1 MNEVLKIE
9 VQADVQRAVN
19 GLKTLQS
26 ELGKSD
32 KAFQETANKSIA
44 VLNNQLER
52 LQRIASNTNLSTA
65 QYERLGKIISK
76 TKGDITSLTSS
87 IQVLN
92 SASGK
97 LGNGTNQATF
107 ALTNFSRVVQDAPF
121 GIIGIANNIDPL
133 LQSFTAL
140 KASTGSTGAA
150 LKALAG
156 SLIGGGGLALAVSA
170 VTSAFTFFALSQR
183 GANKELNE
191 AKSTT
196 DGYVRN
202 LTEQKLELQSLV
214 NIVKD
219 AAQSEQTRT
228 KALERLNQI
237 LPDSIGKLTQQN
249 IVTAEGINIIR
260 QYVKAIE
267 ARATAELLVNR
278 LAENNVKL
286 FDNRSKTLKANAD
299 LESRIV
305 QLREKAERLR
315 AKGQFEFAFTVE
327 AEISAALSEQNKAR
341 LEGRTLANQILT
353 ENETIRA
360 EYERQLPLSIQLN
373 KSETTRAQK
382 TKEVTAEVV
391 KQSAEIKA
399 IIERVQTSGL
409 GINDAVPNF
418 DKLIAKQKEFIASG
432 LPEQAKRTSTITLT
446 PEQWEKQ
453 FEYFDELAKK
463 QQRQN
468 ELTQLGAN
476 IAQGWANAFV
486 DVFSTINKEGE
497 TTFGRLAKAIE
508 ETTKRILIQ
517 YAVTK
522 AFTLLLNTI
531 APGVGTA
538 FGQTQ
543 QIQGVLRGD
552 TFRLALGRP

>member
-418 DKLIAKQKEFIASG
+418 DKLIAKQKEFVASG
-432 LPEQAKRTSTITLT
+432 LPEKANRTSSLTLT

>member
-1 MNEVLKIE
+1 
-9 VQADVQRAVN
+9 VQAQVAQAQAALRQ
-19 GLKTLQS
+19 LQ
-26 ELGKSD
+26 
-32 KAFQETANKSIA
+32 
-44 VLNNQLER
+44 
-52 LQRIASNTNLSTA
+52 
-65 QYERLGKIISK
+65 
-76 TKGDITSLTSS
+76 TSLKGTE
-87 IQVLN
+87 QAAAGVKKEFP
-92 SASGK
+92 K
-97 LGNGTNQATF
+97 LAQGSNQATF

-133 LQSFTAL
+133 IQSFTQL

-150 LKALAG
+150 LKALVG
-156 SLIGGGGLALAVSA
+156 GLIGGGGLALAVSA
-170 VTSAFTFFALSQR
+170 VTSALTFFSLSQR

-382 TKEVTAEVV
+382 TKEVTAEIVR
-391 KQSAEIKA
+391 QNAEINA
-399 IIERVQTSGL
+399 IIERIQTSGL

-432 LPEQAKRTSTITLT
+432 LPEKATRNSAIILT
-446 PEQWEKQ
+446 PEQVSKQ
-453 FEYFDELAKK
+453 IQLYDEIAKK
-463 QQRQN
+463 QQELALINNQLLVPLAQN
-468 ELTQLGAN
+468 LAQSFTEL
-476 IAQGWANAFV
+476 
-486 DVFSTINKEGE
+486 FSTIGTDGE
-497 TTFGRLAKAIE
+497 KAFERFKKSIE

-517 YAVTK
+517 FAVTQALK
-522 AFTLLLNTI
+522 TLLNSI
-531 APGVGTA
+531 APGSGNA
-538 FGQTQ
+538 LDSGGQIFGK
-543 QIQGVLRGD
+543 LRGD
-552 TFRLALGRP
+552 DINLTILRTLGG

>member
-9 VQADVQRAVN
+9 VQAQVAQAQAALRQ
-19 GLKTLQS
+19 LQ
-26 ELGKSD
+26 
-32 KAFQETANKSIA
+32 
-44 VLNNQLER
+44 
-52 LQRIASNTNLSTA
+52 
-65 QYERLGKIISK
+65 
-76 TKGDITSLTSS
+76 TSLKGTEQAAKGVST
-87 IQVLN
+87 QMP
-92 SASGK
+92 K
-97 LGNGTNQATF
+97 LGNSTNQATF

-249 IVTAEGINIIR
+249 IVTAEGVNIIR

-286 FDNRSKTLKANAD
+286 FDNRRATL
-299 LESRIV
+299 ERVV
-305 QLREKAERLR
+305 QLNEDIASAERR
-315 AKGQFEFAFTVE
+315 QQRFERVGNLEVA
-327 AEISAALSEQNKAR
+327 AEIQKEINSLLKERESLQS
-341 LEGRTLANQILT
+341 EGRKTANDILKQ
-353 ENETIRA
+353 NEGIRT

-486 DVFSTINKEGE
+486 DVFTTINKEGE